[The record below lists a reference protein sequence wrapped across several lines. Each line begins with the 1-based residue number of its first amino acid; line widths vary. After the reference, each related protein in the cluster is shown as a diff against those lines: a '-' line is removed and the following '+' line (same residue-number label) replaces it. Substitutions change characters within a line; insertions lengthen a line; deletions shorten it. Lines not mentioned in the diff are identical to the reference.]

1 MADRLD
7 GIFGDHP
14 AAQRVVVE
22 ATEQL
27 AQTTALLDPQRIVVG
42 GAERR
47 RGVPRCGAAA
57 RADLRRPRRDR
68 ARAAGRGVGAG
79 LRQRRHRQSGG
90 RAAEPQRVMRGHAV
104 IGHAT
109 PIVAS
114 ELGFDS
120 VAIGS
125 LAATPWPD
133 G

>member
-1 MADRLD
+1 
-7 GIFGDHP
+7 
-14 AAQRVVVE
+14 
-22 ATEQL
+22 
-27 AQTTALLDPQRIVVG
+27 
-42 GAERR
+42 
-47 RGVPRCGAAA
+47 
-57 RADLRRPRRDR
+57 
-68 ARAAGRGVGAG
+68 
-79 LRQRRHRQSGG
+79 
-90 RAAEPQRVMRGHAV
+90 MRGHAV